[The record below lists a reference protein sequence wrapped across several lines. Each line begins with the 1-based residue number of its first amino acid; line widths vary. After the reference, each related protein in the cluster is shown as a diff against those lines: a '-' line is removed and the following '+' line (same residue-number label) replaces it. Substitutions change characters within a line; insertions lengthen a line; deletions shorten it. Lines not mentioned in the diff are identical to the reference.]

1 MKFNIQQF
9 ADTVSSS
16 TSMKFEWGFEDG
28 DTRTFNLPNPKS
40 SVVAND
46 IATLNSWIATNQ
58 PIIGDKSGSSTTGI
72 NSAIRVEQTKTKL
85 DITAS

>member
-9 ADTVSSS
+9 ADTITSSV
-16 TSMKFEWGFEDG
+16 TMKFEWGFEDG

-40 SVVAND
+40 SIVAND

-58 PIIGDKSGSSTTGI
+58 PIVGDKSGSSTTGI
-72 NSAIRVEQTKTKL
+72 NSAIRVEQSKNKL
-85 DITAS
+85 DLS

>member
-9 ADTVSSS
+9 ADTITSSS
-16 TSMKFEWGFEDG
+16 NLKFEWGFEDG

-46 IATLNSWIATNQ
+46 IATLNTWIATNQ
-58 PIIGDKSGSSTTGI
+58 PIVGDKSGSSTTGI
-72 NSAIRVEQTKTKL
+72 NSAIRVEQSKNKL